1 MKPLEIGMEITEF
14 DMTHMEKEQEYKRF
28 ERLNKQKNQIIINDD
43 HLFAED
49 VDDIPWINYHSVL
62 YKSPCRY

>member
-28 ERLNKQKNQIIINDD
+28 ERLNKQKN
-43 HLFAED
+43 
-49 VDDIPWINYHSVL
+49 
-62 YKSPCRY
+62 